1 MSWRFRKT
9 FRVLPGVK
17 LNLTARGLSATLG
30 AAPFSIN
37 VGPRGVYRN
46 VSIPGTG
53 IWDRQRIGGLSSQ
66 PSGIQPP
73 TTDYASGPT
82 IPPLPPSIPVSPS
95 PTTEIHSA
103 STELLTSESMEQ
115 LRRLL
120 KDAYDERDVL
130 AKEISSAAQEA
141 NIAVSYYQK
150 WDRGVLMKR
159 IFRQAFAARKE
170 ASETA
175 VAKLEELQ
183 EQLRLTTIAT
193 EITVDR
199 EQAEPYYRMRDDFAA
214 LSECQKIWNVLA
226 AKPIDRI
233 VERTT
238 ASTAITRDPVSFSL
252 NSCDLIQWEHK
263 VPYLPNRT
271 GGDMYIY
278 PGFILFR
285 ASKQAFAL
293 IDFRDVKLTFVSTQ
307 FTEDDA
313 VPSDTQIVGHTW
325 AKSNK
330 DGTPD
335 RRFANNYRIPVVH
348 YSSLL
353 FTSPDGLDVR
363 YLCSNARLAEQF
375 AKAWTAFRMSF
386 NGDFRQEETDEVPA
400 GENPNGSYKT
410 AMEDWKKACERHKAS
425 ERAMGAFERFKIADA
440 NFRNSL
446 ANAAQVRQKD
456 PTCKVMMSDDDFAA
470 YMATVVELIAADKE
484 LEEHSYL
491 VSHFAR
497 SSFRRAIQ
505 NIEGSRLTFE
515 ASVSDGLINP
525 EKLTPFFNAIAAFL
539 SAESEFFNASTA
551 ALEKNRAKD

>member
-9 FRVLPGVK
+9 FKLLPGVK
-17 LNLTARGLSATLG
+17 LNLTAHGLSATLG

-46 VSIPGTG
+46 LSIPGTG
-53 IWDRQRIGGLSSQ
+53 IWDRQRIGSPSSQ

-73 TTDYASGPT
+73 TTDYDGGPR
-82 IPPLPPSIPVSPS
+82 IPPLSPSIPVSLS
-95 PTTEIHSA
+95 TATEIHSA
-103 STELLTSESMEQ
+103 STELLTSESLEQ

-120 KDAYDERDVL
+120 TDAYNERDEL
-130 AKEISSAAQEA
+130 TKEISSATLESNTAA
-141 NIAVSYYQK
+141 RRYQTSE
-150 WDRGVLMKR
+150 RGFLMKR
-159 IFRQAFAARKE
+159 IFRQAFAARRE
-170 ASETA
+170 GADTA
-175 VAKLEELQ
+175 VAKLAELQ
-183 EQLRLTTIAT
+183 EQLRLTVLAT
-193 EITVDR
+193 EITIDR
-199 EQAEPYYRMRDDFAA
+199 EQAEPYYRMRDAVAA
-214 LSECQKIWNVLA
+214 LSECRKTWNVLA
-226 AKPIDRI
+226 AKTIDRI
-233 VERTT
+233 VERST

-252 NSCDLIQWEHK
+252 NSCDLIQWKQK

-285 ASKQAFAL
+285 ASQQAFAL
-293 IDFRDVKLTFVSTQ
+293 IDFRDVKLTFISTQ
-307 FTEDDA
+307 FTEDEA

-335 RRFANNYRIPVVH
+335 RRFANNYRIPVVG
-348 YSSLL
+348 YGSLL
-353 FTSPDGLDVR
+353 FSSSDGLDVR

-375 AKAWTAFRMSF
+375 AKAWSAFRMSF
-386 NGDFRQEETDEVPA
+386 NSDFRQQRSDDIPA

-497 SSFRRAIQ
+497 NSFRRAIQ

-551 ALEKNRAKD
+551 ALEKNCAED